1 MTTND
6 SNAILFTKTIQ
17 DLAHFA
23 SLRLQYLADKVKYI
37 DHLLPDDSDSLGR
50 QKRMMTLVPR
60 IICLDK
66 LKTTKAST
74 LEDERVLCCAIF
86 TYIKDIEWC
95 KPELD
100 TCRNPPYPDL
110 PEFHA
115 AFKNT
120 TYPPP
125 PINHPPFFAFRP
137 KSANWWDSTPTTPAL
152 DPKSP
157 PPFTPCSV
165 SPRACHFRSYDPDSP
180 WLVEEF
186 KEDRIVKNLP
196 IYKTNYTK
204 DDRQIFGN
212 ISAEYTAFLGD
223 DLALD
228 YVNPE
233 FIDPLVNDTG
243 PSNIS
248 NSTDSFNFTSVPDE
262 DLSHIFGKN
271 LYPHNLATQMKF
283 FRTLI
288 SDSGTLP
295 NSTSEPP
302 LSRAKRQLLV
312 AAAAFSGVLGTF
324 FGLYNSFEIS
334 KIQKDIL
341 NLSDQH
347 NLLVSVVK
355 KHEHQIHEL
364 ADDLNHLTNVIRLL
378 ITYNPALVYAKFE
391 HNVRIIEDRL
401 SVLFDAIQQMQHQ
414 RLSVTLLDAKQ
425 MSLLHESVTNTAAS
439 RNLQVLPTRP
449 QDYFQLDLSYIR
461 SGKDVLMIL
470 HVPCVTKNHLLSI
483 YKYIPFTYPTL
494 HTTFSDT
501 FDRNFIHSV
510 SDVLARTNDSAS
522 SLFLIPETEMIAIG
536 RTSMQGQAQ
545 FKLLSNSDLAGC
557 VKRNHIYLYEKHQV
571 LQTNLAGTCL
581 GALYLQHEGG
591 VIENCQIKRKP
602 IRETVYQLNANEH
615 LIFLPKPFTA
625 QIICQNGSHFPVQ
638 LLNTQKILVPD
649 FCSVN
654 LINHTISSDGN
665 IRLSPPALQMQMTLT

>member
-1 MTTND
+1 M
-6 SNAILFTKTIQ
+6 
-17 DLAHFA
+17 A
-23 SLRLQYLADKVKYI
+23 SVRNTRLQ
-37 DHLLPDDSDSLGR
+37 
-50 QKRMMTLVPR
+50 T
-60 IICLDK
+60 
-66 LKTTKAST
+66 
-74 LEDERVLCCAIF
+74 
-86 TYIKDIEWC
+86 
-95 KPELD
+95 
-100 TCRNPPYPDL
+100 PPYPDL

-115 AFKNT
+115 TFKNS
-120 TYPPP
+120 TYPQAPSPP
-125 PINHPPFFAFRP
+125 TNPLPPFSAFRP
-137 KSANWWDSTPTTPAL
+137 KSTSYHDPTS
-152 DPKSP
+152 DPLLEKP
-157 PPFTPCSV
+157 PRLV
-165 SPRACHFRSYDPDSP
+165 SPRSRHFRSYDPDSP
-180 WLVEEF
+180 WLIKELE
-186 KEDRIVKNLP
+186 EDRIVNTLP
-196 IYKTNYTK
+196 VFTRNYTEA
-204 DDRQIFGN
+204 DRILFAN
-212 ISAEYTAFLGD
+212 ISDEYTQYLGD

-228 YVNPE
+228 FVDQE
-233 FIDPLVNDTG
+233 IMDPLINTTDIL
-243 PSNIS
+243 NIS
-248 NSTDSFNFTSVPDE
+248 NSTNSFNFTSVPDE
-262 DLSHIFGKN
+262 DFTHIFGEN

-295 NSTSEPP
+295 NSTSDTPI
-302 LSRAKRQLLV
+302 SRSRRQLLV

-334 KIQKDIL
+334 RIQKDIL

-347 NLLVSVVK
+347 NLLVGIVK

-364 ADDLNHLTNVIRLL
+364 ADDLDHLTEIIRLL

-401 SVLFDAIQQMQHQ
+401 SVLFDALQQLQHQ
-414 RLSVTLLDAKQ
+414 RLSVTLLDEHQ
-425 MSLLHESVTNTAAS
+425 MSLLHQSVINTAAS

-483 YKYIPFTYPTL
+483 YKYIPFPYPTF

-501 FDRNFIHSV
+501 FDQNFIHSV
-510 SDVLARTNDSAS
+510 SDVLARTNDSVS

-536 RTSMQGQAQ
+536 RTSLQGNAQ
-545 FKLLSNSDLAGC
+545 FKLISNSDLAGC
-557 VKRNHIYLYEKHQV
+557 VKRNHIYLCEKHQV

-602 IRETVYQLNANEH
+602 VRETVYQLNANEH
-615 LIFLPKPFTA
+615 LIFSPKPFTA

-649 FCSVN
+649 FCLVN

-665 IRLSPPALQMQMTLT
+665 IRLSPPALQMQMTLNLNLFPSEMMENLNHADDEFNRIHRHLQRLANDTITDDVFNSMLHKNILSSSSTLSTVLWTLFGLSLSAILLLGCWYCNTLRRSHARL

>member
-1 MTTND
+1 
-6 SNAILFTKTIQ
+6 
-17 DLAHFA
+17 
-23 SLRLQYLADKVKYI
+23 
-37 DHLLPDDSDSLGR
+37 
-50 QKRMMTLVPR
+50 
-60 IICLDK
+60 
-66 LKTTKAST
+66 
-74 LEDERVLCCAIF
+74 
-86 TYIKDIEWC
+86 
-95 KPELD
+95 
-100 TCRNPPYPDL
+100 
-110 PEFHA
+110 
-115 AFKNT
+115 
-120 TYPPP
+120 
-125 PINHPPFFAFRP
+125 
-137 KSANWWDSTPTTPAL
+137 
-152 DPKSP
+152 
-157 PPFTPCSV
+157 
-165 SPRACHFRSYDPDSP
+165 
-180 WLVEEF
+180 
-186 KEDRIVKNLP
+186 
-196 IYKTNYTK
+196 
-204 DDRQIFGN
+204 
-212 ISAEYTAFLGD
+212 
-223 DLALD
+223 
-228 YVNPE
+228 
-233 FIDPLVNDTG
+233 
-243 PSNIS
+243 
-248 NSTDSFNFTSVPDE
+248 
-262 DLSHIFGKN
+262 
-271 LYPHNLATQMKF
+271 MKF
-283 FRTLI
+283 FRNLI
-288 SDSGTLP
+288 SDSSTLT
-295 NSTSEPP
+295 NSTSETP
-302 LSRAKRQLLV
+302 LSRYKRQLLV

-347 NLLVSVVK
+347 NLLVGIVK

-364 ADDLNHLTNVIRLL
+364 ANDLDHLTEIIRLL

-401 SVLFDAIQQMQHQ
+401 SVLFDTLQQLQHQ
-414 RLSVTLLDAKQ
+414 RLSVSLLDEHQ
-425 MSLLHESVTNTAAS
+425 MNLLHESVINTATS

-483 YKYIPFTYPTL
+483 YKYIPFPYPTF
-494 HTTFSDT
+494 HTTFSDS
-501 FDRNFIHSV
+501 FDRNYIHSV

-545 FKLLSNSDLAGC
+545 FKLISNSDLAGC
-557 VKRNHIYLYEKHQV
+557 VKRNHIYLCEKHQV

-615 LIFLPKPFTA
+615 LIFSPKPFTA

-654 LINHTISSDGN
+654 LINHTILSDGN
-665 IRLSPPALQMQMTLT
+665 IRLSPPALQMQMTLNLNLFPSEMMETLTHADDEFNRIHRHLERLMNDTITDDVFNGMLHKNMLSSSSTLSTVLWTLFGLSVSAILLLGCWYCNTLRRSHARLRKIRRRNKEAEAGTPLRPLRAQVLMAPPGLEDEDEISYLARTSAAPRSFWPISFRRP